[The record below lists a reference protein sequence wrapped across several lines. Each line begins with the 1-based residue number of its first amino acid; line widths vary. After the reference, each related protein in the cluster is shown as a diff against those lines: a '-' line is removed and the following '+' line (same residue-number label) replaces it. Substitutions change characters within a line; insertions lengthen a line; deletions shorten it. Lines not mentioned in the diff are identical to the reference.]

1 MDIQDLTTSRY
12 GVAFAIA
19 LARSLRPPVGYRV
32 ALRLADWMAS
42 FRHSRLVRAIRLN
55 QWVIHNKALDGD
67 ALNLAAREVLRHAA
81 RCQYDLLRHV
91 HDSTAL
97 LRLIRMDVEVER
109 LIAASRRDEAGC
121 VVVGSHLS
129 NFDLA
134 IKAVGVAGVK
144 AQILAIATPT
154 SGYVWQNRLRSAPGV
169 EITPINLR
177 ALAAAVERLRRG
189 GIVVTGVDRPV
200 PGRKEHLTFF
210 DEDAALPTGHVRIA
224 MDAGVPVRV
233 VSTRM
238 EGNGVYRI
246 SVSDPIPMRVGGNR
260 KSEIR
265 ENAQRVLAVVEAHI
279 RERPLQWLMFYPVW
293 PHLMEQVPR

>member
-12 GVAFAIA
+12 GVAIAVA
-19 LARSLRPPVGYRV
+19 LARSLRPPLGYRV
-32 ALRLADWMAS
+32 ARSLADWIAS
-42 FRHSRLVRAIRLN
+42 FHRSRLVRAIRLN
-55 QWVIHNKALDGD
+55 QWVVHGKTLDSEELTG
-67 ALNLAAREVLRHAA
+67 AAREVLRHAA

-91 HDSTAL
+91 HDSAAL
-97 LRLIRMDVEVER
+97 LRMIRLDDEVKR
-109 LIAASRRDEAGC
+109 LIAASQRDEAPC

-169 EITPINLR
+169 EITPISLR
-177 ALAAAVERLRRG
+177 ALATAVERLRRG
-189 GIVVTGVDRPV
+189 GLVVTGVDRPV

-210 DEDAALPTGHVRIA
+210 GEDAALPTGHVRIA

-238 EGNGVYRI
+238 EEDGVYRI
-246 SVSDPIPMRVGGNR
+246 SVSESIPMRLSGNR
-260 KSEIR
+260 KADIR

-293 PHLMEQVPR
+293 PQLMAQVPQ